1 MKQQKREQ
9 NLLIITWKK
18 EWLELNCLFHIKIQ
32 LIHQNVK
39 IQVQNL

>member
-1 MKQQKREQ
+1 MSKISSLPLEKRGDR
-9 NLLIITWKK
+9 
-18 EWLELNCLFHIKIQ
+18 ELSWLFHTNIQ